1 MSNRKI
7 EKLQHK
13 NKSITLFLII
23 KDEPQEKSLNLRF
36 VWFVNSKSV
45 PIVLKWIRFVTFWS
59 SIQNQFM

>member
-1 MSNRKI
+1 M
-7 EKLQHK
+7 
-13 NKSITLFLII
+13 FLII

-45 PIVLKWIRFVTFWS
+45 SIVLKWIRFVTFWS

>member
-7 EKLQHK
+7 ENYSTKISLL
-13 NKSITLFLII
+13 LFLII

-45 PIVLKWIRFVTFWS
+45 PIVLK
-59 SIQNQFM
+59 